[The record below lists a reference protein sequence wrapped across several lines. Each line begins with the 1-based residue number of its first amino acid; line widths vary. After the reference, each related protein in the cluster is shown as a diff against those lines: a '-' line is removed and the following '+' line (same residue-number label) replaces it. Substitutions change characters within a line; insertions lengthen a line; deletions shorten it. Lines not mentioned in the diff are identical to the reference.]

1 MQFRIANTF
10 TDSLARLTTQ
20 EQSAAKVTVF
30 DLQADPDLGGLQ
42 VHPIQGAKDGNF
54 RSARVNRDIRIIFHR
69 QGDNS
74 TLCYVDHHDD
84 AYNWARRRKLEI
96 HPRTGAAQLVEMQQ
110 TVKEILVRQYVEVI
124 EPLPPKPPLFGSTS
138 DDELLSYGV
147 PEEWLEYV
155 RAATEDNYL
164 EVAGHLPEE
173 AAEALLQLATGNIPQ
188 ASLPTTAGSDPFEHP
203 DALRRFRVMR
213 DIEELQKALDYPWE
227 KWSVFLHPDQR
238 EIVERNYNGP
248 ARVSGSAGT
257 GKTVVA
263 LHRAVFLARFNPD
276 ARVLL
281 TTFSD
286 TLASALQSK
295 LRVLIVG
302 EPEISERLEVASIDS
317 VANRL
322 YGTMIG
328 LFQIASDELVR
339 ELINQIAGGVEKL
352 RYSHSFLVSE
362 WQQVVDAWGLQTW
375 EAYRD
380 VPRLGRRRR
389 LQESQRR
396 ILWSVFEQVRAGLNE
411 QQLITRSDLYQQL
424 AQAISKR
431 INPAFEYAVVD
442 ESQDLDI
449 GQLEFL
455 AALGAD
461 RPNGLFFAGD
471 LGQRI
476 FQQPFSWRSVG
487 VDIRGRSRTLRVNYR
502 TSHQIR
508 THADLLLDPELSD
521 VDGNTEERSGTVS
534 VFNGPKPSVS
544 IFDSESVEIDGVAK
558 WITRLSGEGMDP
570 NEIGVFVRSESEL
583 PRAIKAIE
591 AAGLESELLQGSSLS
606 RDGTVAVGIMQLAK
620 GLEFRAVAVMACDA
634 EIIPSNERIVQ
645 IAEDSDVE
653 DAYNTERYLLYVACT
668 RARDH
673 LLVTGVSPGSEF
685 LDDLQMG

>member
-1 MQFRIANTF
+1 M
-10 TDSLARLTTQ
+10 
-20 EQSAAKVTVF
+20 
-30 DLQADPDLGGLQ
+30 
-42 VHPIQGAKDGNF
+42 
-54 RSARVNRDIRIIFHR
+54 
-69 QGDNS
+69 
-74 TLCYVDHHDD
+74 C
-84 AYNWARRRKLEI
+84 RKN
-96 HPRTGAAQLVEMQQ
+96 G
-110 TVKEILVRQYVEVI
+110 
-124 EPLPPKPPLFGSTS
+124 
-138 DDELLSYGV
+138 
-147 PEEWLEYV
+147 WNYV

-188 ASLPTTAGSDPFEHP
+188 ASLPVPAGSDPFEHP

-263 LHRAVFLARFNPD
+263 LHRAVFLARSNPD

-302 EPEISERLEVASIDS
+302 EPEIAERLEVASIDS

-322 YGTMIG
+322 YETMIG
-328 LFQIASDELVR
+328 QFQIASDELVR
-339 ELINQIAGGVEKL
+339 ELISQIAGGVENL

-375 EAYRD
+375 ETYRD

-389 LQESQRR
+389 LQEAQRR

-411 QQLITRSDLYQQL
+411 QQFITRSDLYRQL
-424 AQAISKR
+424 AQAIRQRTNS
-431 INPAFEYAVVD
+431 AFEYAVVD

-449 GQLEFL
+449 GQLAFL

-487 VDIRGRSRTLRVNYR
+487 VDIRGRSRTLRGQLPNFSPDKD
-502 TSHQIR
+502 TC
-508 THADLLLDPELSD
+508 
-521 VDGNTEERSGTVS
+521 
-534 VFNGPKPSVS
+534 
-544 IFDSESVEIDGVAK
+544 
-558 WITRLSGEGMDP
+558 RLAS
-570 NEIGVFVRSESEL
+570 
-583 PRAIKAIE
+583 
-591 AAGLESELLQGSSLS
+591 
-606 RDGTVAVGIMQLAK
+606 
-620 GLEFRAVAVMACDA
+620 
-634 EIIPSNERIVQ
+634 
-645 IAEDSDVE
+645 
-653 DAYNTERYLLYVACT
+653 
-668 RARDH
+668 
-673 LLVTGVSPGSEF
+673 
-685 LDDLQMG
+685 